1 MSEEFESNVRKEDEI
16 FSIVVRKEVYKSCS
30 KTDSS

>member
-16 FSIVVRKEVYKSCS
+16 FSIVVRKEVYKCYS
-30 KTDSS
+30 KIDSS